1 LIRLPQDVLSAI
13 EEGGTVVV
21 PSQQR
26 AEAVHRAYAAHALA
40 GGRKVWPTP
49 DVLPLEVWA
58 TKEIERRCASGERL
72 SRLLTPAEDWLLWRQ
87 CTGPLTDE
95 MQLVARGPLADALR
109 RAHQLAI
116 EYGIDLH
123 TMRAPPGSEGR
134 LLIDVSR
141 AVAERSREMGATTP
155 AQLAADLACVG
166 GSRDVLF
173 AGFERVTPR
182 LAMLTTSRGA
192 AGCVTKFRAPPALD
206 GKIAHARAVLAGDP
220 SEELERIAD
229 WCRTRLTAQPDSR
242 LLVIV
247 PGSPEAQERLLTLI
261 RQNIDPVGAALAPLA
276 ALAGNPL
283 AEMAGGAPLAR
294 SPLAAYALQSLTWL
308 SSGSEFAEFSA
319 WLCSPHWTIPAAGRA
334 SLDLWLRER
343 SPLDIDTRKL
353 LTALERVPRALQ
365 PVASELRSR
374 ITDAASKLSGG
385 ATTPRQWSMRFRK
398 ALDALNEMD
407 SRALSSAESQTYVR
421 FVDLLDDFG
430 GLESSAGTISRDTA
444 VQWLRELAARTSFR
458 PASGDALVTISSQL
472 TDPIVRYD
480 GLWVSGL
487 HADAWPV
494 PAQPDPFIPLQAQL
508 SAGVPAASAA
518 GRGIEARNLMAAWA
532 AACDELV
539 LSAPL
544 RDDDVQ
550 LSPSPQILK
559 FAGSVEDASSAPSVW
574 LPQRLRRAGLTE
586 LVDDASGR
594 NWDVA
599 RSLPSGTRSVELQNL
614 CPFRAYAELRLGS
627 APLEAPEPGVA
638 PDVRG
643 KLLHTA
649 LEKLWGQL
657 HGSEA
662 LLRQSDESLRDLIT
676 RSVEEAALVAFGL
689 LAGDT
694 RAAAEQREMRRAVR
708 LIYALCDLE
717 KKRGPFNVRQMERE
731 SVLRIAGAQ
740 MTVRIDRV
748 DEVDGGLAILDYKS
762 GRPIPGDWYS
772 ERPSHPQLLAY
783 LAAIGRETQAMATIS
798 VTAREI
804 RFDGVA
810 AHGSLLPKVRAVE
823 APTGPESAGNA
834 WATRQEEWIG
844 RVEQLASDFIAG
856 HASVDPRPKA
866 CEYCQVVSVCRI
878 SDEGADAVERNVD
891 E

>member
-1 LIRLPQDVLSAI
+1 MIRLPKDVLDAI
-13 EEGGTVVV
+13 EQGGSVIV

-40 GGRKVWPTP
+40 SGRKVWPTP

-72 SRLLTPAEDWLLWRQ
+72 SRLLTAAEDWLLWRQ

-109 RAHQLAI
+109 RAHQLSV

-134 LLIDVSR
+134 LLVDAAR
-141 AVAERSREMGATTP
+141 AFAERCREIGATTS
-155 AQLAADLACVG
+155 AELASGLECVG
-166 GSRDVLF
+166 GNRDVLL
-173 AGFERVTPR
+173 AGFERLTPR
-182 LAMLTTSRGA
+182 LALLTTSRGA
-192 AGCVTKFRAPPALD
+192 AGCLTRFRAPPALD
-206 GKIAHARAVLAGDP
+206 GKIPHARAVLAGDP

-229 WCRTRLTAQPDSR
+229 WCRQRLTAQPDAR

-261 RQNIDPVGAALAPLA
+261 RQNIDPMGAALAPLA

-283 AEMAGGAPLAR
+283 AEMAGGAPLTR
-294 SPLAAYALQSLTWL
+294 SPLAAYALQSLAWL
-308 SSGSEFAEFSA
+308 SGGSEFAEFSA
-319 WLCSPHWTIPAAGRA
+319 WLCSPHWTLPAAGRA
-334 SLDLWLRER
+334 SLDLWLRDR
-343 SPLDIDTRKL
+343 SPLEMDVRKL
-353 LTALERVPRALQ
+353 LTALERVPRPLQ
-365 PVASELRSR
+365 PIASELRSR
-374 ITDAASKLSGG
+374 VTDAASKLSGG

-398 ALDALNEMD
+398 ALDALDEMD
-407 SRALSSAESQTYVR
+407 SRALSSAEAQTYVR

-430 GLESSAGTISRDTA
+430 GLESSAGMISRDTA

-458 PASGDALVTISSQL
+458 PASGDALVTISSQM
-472 TDPIVRYD
+472 TDPIVQYD
-480 GLWVSGL
+480 GIWVCGL

-508 SAGVPAASAA
+508 AAGVPAASAA
-518 GRGIEARNLMAAWA
+518 GRAAEARNLMASWA
-532 AACDELV
+532 AACNELV
-539 LSAPL
+539 MSAPV

-550 LSPSPQILK
+550 LSPSPLILK
-559 FAGSVEDASSAPSVW
+559 FAASVDDVTAAPSVW
-574 LPQRLRRAGLTE
+574 LPQRLRREGLTE
-586 LVDDASGR
+586 LVDDTGGR
-594 NWDVA
+594 GWDIT

-627 APLEAPEPGVA
+627 SPLEAPEPGVA

-649 LEKLWGQL
+649 LEKLWSQL
-657 HGSEA
+657 RTSDA
-662 LLRQSDESLRDLIT
+662 LARLSDEDLRALIM
-676 RSVEEAALVAFGL
+676 RCVEEAALLAFGL

-694 RAAAEQREMRRAVR
+694 RAAAERREMQRAVR
-708 LIYALCDLE
+708 LIHALCDLE
-717 KKRGPFNVRQMERE
+717 KKRDAFNVRQMERE

-748 DEVDGGLAILDYKS
+748 DEVEGGLAILDYKS
-762 GRPIPGDWYS
+762 GRPVPGDWYS

-783 LAAIGRETQAMATIS
+783 LATVGRETQAMATIS

-810 AHGSLLPKVRAVE
+810 ARGNLLPKVRAVE
-823 APTGPESAGNA
+823 PPTGQESAGNA
-834 WATRQEEWIG
+834 WSIRQEEWIG
-844 RVEQLASDFIAG
+844 RVEQLVSDFIAG
-856 HASVDPRPKA
+856 RATVDPRPKA

>member
-1 LIRLPQDVLSAI
+1 LIRLPKQVLSAI
-13 EEGGTVVV
+13 EEAGTVVV

-40 GGRKVWPTP
+40 SGRRVWPTP

-134 LLIDVSR
+134 LLLDVAR
-141 AVAERSREMGATTP
+141 AVAERCREIGAATP
-155 AQLAADLACVG
+155 AELAAGLGCVG
-166 GSRDVLF
+166 GSRDVLL
-173 AGFERVTPR
+173 AGVERVTPR

-192 AGCVTKFRAPPALD
+192 AGCVTNFRAPPVLD
-206 GKIAHARAVLAGDP
+206 GKIPHARAVLAGDP

-229 WCRTRLTAQPDSR
+229 WCRARLAAQPDAR

-247 PGSPEAQERLLTLI
+247 PGSPEAQERLLTFI

-276 ALAGNPL
+276 GLAGNPL
-283 AEMAGGAPLAR
+283 AEMAGGAPLTH
-294 SPLAAYALQSLTWL
+294 SPLAAYALQSLAWL
-308 SSGSEFAEFSA
+308 SGGSEFAEFSA
-319 WLCSPHWTIPAAGRA
+319 WLCSPHWTLPAAGRA
-334 SLDLWLRER
+334 RLDLWLRDC
-343 SPLDIDTRKL
+343 SPLEMSTRKL
-353 LTALERVPRALQ
+353 LTVLERAPRALQ
-365 PVASELRSR
+365 PVAAELRSR
-374 ITDAASKLSGG
+374 ITDAVSKLSGG
-385 ATTPRQWSMRFRK
+385 PTTPRQWSVRFRK

-458 PASGDALVTISSQL
+458 PASADALVTISSQM
-472 TDPIVRYD
+472 TDPIVQYD
-480 GLWVSGL
+480 GIWVSGL
-487 HADAWPV
+487 HADAWPA
-494 PAQPDPFIPLQAQL
+494 PAQPDPFIPLHSQL
-508 SAGVPAASAA
+508 AAGVPAASAA
-518 GRGIEARNLMAAWA
+518 GRAAEARNLMAAWA
-532 AACDELV
+532 AASIELV
-539 LSAPL
+539 MSAPL

-550 LSPSPQILK
+550 LSPSPLILK
-559 FAGSVEDASSAPSVW
+559 FAASMDDVSAAPSVW
-574 LPQRLRRAGLTE
+574 LPQRLRREGLTE
-586 LVDDASGR
+586 LVDDAGGR

-627 APLEAPEPGVA
+627 APLEAPEPGIA

-649 LEKLWGQL
+649 LEKLWGHL
-657 HGSEA
+657 HGSDA
-662 LLRQSDESLRDLIT
+662 LARQSDEALRDLIT
-676 RSVEEAALVAFGL
+676 RCVEEAALVAFGL

-708 LIYALCDLE
+708 LIHALCDLE

-731 SVLRIAGAQ
+731 SVLRIAGTQ

-748 DEVDGGLAILDYKS
+748 DEVADGLAILDYKS

-783 LAAIGRETQAMATIS
+783 LAAVGRETQAMATIS

-810 AHGSLLPKVRAVE
+810 AHGNLLPKVRAVE
-823 APTGPESAGNA
+823 PPAAEESAGNA
-834 WATRQEEWIG
+834 WARRQDEWIA

-856 HASVDPRPKA
+856 RANVDPRPKA

>member
-1 LIRLPQDVLSAI
+1 MIRLPQDVARTI
-13 EEGGTVVV
+13 EQGGTVVV

-26 AEAVHRAYAAHALA
+26 AEAVHRAYAAEALA
-40 GGRKVWPTP
+40 SGRKVWPTP

-72 SRLLTPAEDWLLWRQ
+72 QRLLTPAEDWLLWRQ
-87 CTGPLTDE
+87 CTATLTD
-95 MQLVARGPLADALR
+95 QLDLVARGPLADALR
-109 RAHQLAI
+109 RAHQLAM
-116 EYGIDLH
+116 EYGIDLRS
-123 TMRAPPGSEGR
+123 MRAPPDSEGR
-134 LLIDVSR
+134 LLVEVER
-141 AVAERSREMGATTP
+141 AVAERSAAIGATTP
-155 AQLAADLACVG
+155 AELSASLGCVG
-166 GSRDVLF
+166 GSGDVLL
-173 AGFERVTPR
+173 AGFERMTPR
-182 LAMLTTSRGA
+182 LAMLTTNRGA
-192 AGCVTKFRAPPALD
+192 AGCLTTFRAPPTLG
-206 GKIAHARAVLAGDP
+206 GKIPHARAVLAGDP

-229 WCRTRLTAQPDSR
+229 WCRARLRAEPDAR

-261 RQNIDPVGAALAPLA
+261 RQNIDPAGAAIAPLNV
-276 ALAGNPL
+276 LAGNPL

-294 SPLAAYALQSLTWL
+294 SPLAAYALQSLAWL
-308 SSGSEFAEFSA
+308 SGGSEFAEFSA
-319 WLCSPHWTIPAAGRA
+319 WLCSPHWTLPAAGRA

-343 SPLDIDTRKL
+343 SPLEIDTRKL
-353 LTALERVPRALQ
+353 LATLEGVPQALKPIAT
-365 PVASELRSR
+365 ELRSR

-385 ATTPRQWSMRFRK
+385 ATTPRQWSIRFRK

-407 SRALSSAESQTYVR
+407 GRALSSAESQTYVR
-421 FVDLLDDFG
+421 FIDLLDDFG
-430 GLESSAGTISRDTA
+430 GLESSAGALSRDDA
-444 VQWLRELAARTSFR
+444 VRLLRELAARTSFR
-458 PASGDALVTISSQL
+458 PASGDALVSISSQL
-472 TDPIVRYD
+472 TDPIVQYD
-480 GLWVSGL
+480 GIWVSGL
-487 HADAWPV
+487 HADAWPA

-508 SAGVPAASAA
+508 SAGMPAASAA
-518 GRGIEARNLMAAWA
+518 GRAAEARNLMAAWA
-532 AACDELV
+532 AASNELV

-550 LSPSPQILK
+550 LSPSPLVLK
-559 FAGSVEDASSAPSVW
+559 FAASVDDVSSAPSVW
-574 LPQRLRRAGLTE
+574 LPQRLRRDGLTE
-586 LVDDASGR
+586 LIDDPSGR
-594 NWDVA
+594 HWDVA
-599 RSLPSGTRSVELQNL
+599 RALPSGTRSVELQNL

-649 LEKLWGQL
+649 LEKLWEQL
-657 HGSEA
+657 RGSEA
-662 LLRQSDESLRDLIT
+662 LARQSDESLRDLIT
-676 RSVEEAALVAFGL
+676 RCVEEASLVAFGL

-708 LIYALCDLE
+708 LIHALCDLE
-717 KKRGPFNVRQMERE
+717 RKRGSFNVRQMERE
-731 SVLRIAGAQ
+731 SVLRIADAH
-740 MTVRIDRV
+740 MTLRIDRV

-783 LAAIGRETQAMATIS
+783 LAAVGRETQALATIS

-823 APTGPESAGNA
+823 PPTGQETAGSA
-834 WATRQEEWIG
+834 WAIRQNEWIG
-844 RVEQLASDFIAG
+844 RVEQLVADFIAG
-856 HASVDPRPKA
+856 RANVDPRPKA

-891 E
+891 D

>member
-1 LIRLPQDVLSAI
+1 
-13 EEGGTVVV
+13 
-21 PSQQR
+21 
-26 AEAVHRAYAAHALA
+26 
-40 GGRKVWPTP
+40 
-49 DVLPLEVWA
+49 
-58 TKEIERRCASGERL
+58 
-72 SRLLTPAEDWLLWRQ
+72 
-87 CTGPLTDE
+87 
-95 MQLVARGPLADALR
+95 
-109 RAHQLAI
+109 
-116 EYGIDLH
+116 
-123 TMRAPPGSEGR
+123 
-134 LLIDVSR
+134 
-141 AVAERSREMGATTP
+141 
-155 AQLAADLACVG
+155 
-166 GSRDVLF
+166 
-173 AGFERVTPR
+173 
-182 LAMLTTSRGA
+182 
-192 AGCVTKFRAPPALD
+192 
-206 GKIAHARAVLAGDP
+206 VLAGDP

-229 WCRTRLTAQPDSR
+229 WCRARLTAQPDAR

-261 RQNIDPVGAALAPLA
+261 RQNIDPVSAAIAPLA

-283 AEMAGGAPLAR
+283 AEMAGGAPLTR
-294 SPLAAYALQSLTWL
+294 SPLAAYALQSLAWL
-308 SSGSEFAEFSA
+308 NAGSEFAEFSA
-319 WLCSPHWTIPAAGRA
+319 WLCSPHWTLPAAGRA
-334 SLDLWLRER
+334 SLDLWLRDR
-343 SPLDIDTRKL
+343 SPLEMDTRKL
-353 LTALERVPRALQ
+353 LSILERAPHGLQ
-365 PVASELRSR
+365 AVASDLRSR
-374 ITDAASKLSGG
+374 VTDAVSKLSGG

-398 ALDALNEMD
+398 ALESLNEMD
-407 SRALSSAESQTYVR
+407 PRAAEGRALSSAESQAYVR
-421 FVDLLDDFG
+421 FIKLLDDFG
-430 GLESSAGTISRDTA
+430 GLESSSGAIARDTA

-458 PASGDALVTISSQL
+458 PATGDALVTISSEM

-480 GLWVSGL
+480 GVWVSGL

-494 PAQPDPFIPLQAQL
+494 PAQPDPFIPLPSQL
-508 SAGVPAASAA
+508 AAGMPAASAS
-518 GRGIEARNLMAAWA
+518 GRAVEARNLMAAWA
-532 AACDELV
+532 AASDELI
-539 LSAPL
+539 LSTPL

-550 LSPSPQILK
+550 LSPSPLVLK
-559 FAGSVEDASSAPSVW
+559 FAAGVDDASSAPSVW

-586 LVDDASGR
+586 LVDDATGR

-627 APLEAPEPGVA
+627 RPLEAPEPGVA

-662 LLRQSDESLRDLIT
+662 LTRQSDESLRDLIT
-676 RSVEEAALVAFGL
+676 RCVEEAALVAFGL

-708 LIYALCDLE
+708 LIHALCDLE

-731 SVLRIAGAQ
+731 SALRIAGAQ

-748 DEVDGGLAILDYKS
+748 DEVEGGLAILDYKS
-762 GRPIPGDWYS
+762 GRPVPGDWYS

-783 LAAIGRETQAMATIS
+783 LAAVGRETQAMATIS

-823 APTGPESAGNA
+823 APTGQETAGSA
-834 WATRQEEWIG
+834 WAIRQEEWIG

-856 HASVDPRPKA
+856 RASVDPRPKA